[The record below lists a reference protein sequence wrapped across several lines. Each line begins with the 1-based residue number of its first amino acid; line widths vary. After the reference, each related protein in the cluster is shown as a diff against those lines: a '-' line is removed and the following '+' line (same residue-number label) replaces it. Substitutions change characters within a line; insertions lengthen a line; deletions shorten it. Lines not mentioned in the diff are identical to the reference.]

1 MAGFSPDGVEFANN
15 VATEI
20 LDWQEAYLQTDKYA
34 VAPYFGLFLATEEYV
49 DDVESSSVDDLIE
62 IVRGDMR
69 FMVDVGRNLSE
80 TVASRGLELVTYEA
94 GQHMVQASE
103 TPYLSDAVR
112 DKLHMV
118 HDDSR
123 MFGIYQ
129 EYLASWHEFSSLMN
143 LFNDS
148 LTLGKFGLISRWDQS
163 EPYPKTLA
171 VQEFLQTLPFTFA
184 GDGDGDRDVDYDD
197 FFLFSEAFGSDDPR
211 FDFDENG
218 RVDFTD
224 FFGFVDVFG
233 TQPVP

>member
-1 MAGFSPDGVEFANN
+1 
-15 VATEI
+15 
-20 LDWQEAYLQTDKYA
+20 
-34 VAPYFGLFLATEEYV
+34 
-49 DDVESSSVDDLIE
+49 
-62 IVRGDMR
+62 
-69 FMVDVGRNLSE
+69 
-80 TVASRGLELVTYEA
+80 VASRGLELVTYEA

-118 HDDSR
+118 HDDTR

-143 LFNDS
+143 LYNDS

-163 EPYPKTLA
+163 QPYPKTLA

-197 FFLFSEAFGSDDPR
+197 FFLFSEAFGGDDPR
-211 FDFDENG
+211 FDFNGDG

-233 TQPVP
+233 TQPAP